1 MAKEGA
7 KKIILRYLKE
17 HVGEPVPREVLDD
30 LVNHV
35 GGWERS
41 ARTLRDDGYELIVT
55 RGKNTTYCLT
65 SAEPVNEARGNRTIN
80 NKLRAMVMLRDNS
93 TCQMCGKSVAEDGI
107 KIHVD
112 HIVPYEWG
120 GETVI
125 ENLQCLCEQCNEG
138 KKNWE
143 KSENP
148 ELMQEISK
156 ATSTKE
162 RLKRYFEFYP
172 NIEIGVEKLEV
183 ISKTREWT
191 RQLRYVR
198 EEYNMD
204 IEYIPPSKL
213 QERLEAY
220 IYHLPRREGKTRKS

>member
-7 KKIILRYLKE
+7 KKIIFRYLKE
-17 HVGEPVPREVLDD
+17 HVGEPVPRKVLDE
-30 LVNHV
+30 LVDHA

-41 ARTLRDDGYELIVT
+41 ARALRDEGYELIVT
-55 RGKNTTYCLT
+55 RGKEVTYCLKYD
-65 SAEPVNEARGNRTIN
+65 EPVNKARGSRTIN
-80 NKLRAMVMLRDNS
+80 DKLRALVITRDNS
-93 TCQMCGKSVAEDGI
+93 TCQMCGKTVAEDGI
-107 KIHVD
+107 KIQVD
-112 HIVPYEWG
+112 HIIPYEWG

-125 ENLQCLCEQCNEG
+125 SNLQCLCEQCNEG

-143 KSENP
+143 RSEDP
-148 ELMQEISK
+148 ELMKEISR

-162 RLKRYFEFYP
+162 RLRKYFQFYP

-198 EEYNMD
+198 KEYCMD
-204 IEYIPPSKL
+204 IEYIPNSRRKG
-213 QERLEAY
+213 RMEAY
-220 IYHLPRREGKTRKS
+220 IYHVPGRKDKHH